1 MELKQ
6 HYHLLLVVLLCLPI
20 IERVCKHHYDSD
32 LMGSYISGEM

>member
-6 HYHLLLVVLLCLPI
+6 HDHILLVVLLCLLSV
-20 IERVCKHHYDSD
+20 ERVCKDHYDSD